1 MSEDLSALK
10 SSVSSAPSQGPPP
23 PPDLHPPPFFG
34 SCMHASLLFA
44 QRPLTEEEEHAI
56 ANDKA
61 KNATKKMV
69 TRAKKRAQEVQE
81 DVLAGAIRKGKDV
94 ARQRKSRGRAK
105 ER

>member
-1 MSEDLSALK
+1 
-10 SSVSSAPSQGPPP
+10 
-23 PPDLHPPPFFG
+23 
-34 SCMHASLLFA
+34 MHASLLFA

-61 KNATKKMV
+61 KNAAKKMV

>member
-1 MSEDLSALK
+1 MHPLK
-10 SSVSSAPSQGPPP
+10 GPPP
-23 PPDLHPPPFFG
+23 PPDLPPPPFFD
-34 SCMHASLLFA
+34 SCMYASLFFA
-44 QRPLTEEEEHAI
+44 QRPLTEEEELGI

-61 KNATKKMV
+61 KNAAKKMV

-94 ARQRKSRGRAK
+94 ARQRKCRGRAK